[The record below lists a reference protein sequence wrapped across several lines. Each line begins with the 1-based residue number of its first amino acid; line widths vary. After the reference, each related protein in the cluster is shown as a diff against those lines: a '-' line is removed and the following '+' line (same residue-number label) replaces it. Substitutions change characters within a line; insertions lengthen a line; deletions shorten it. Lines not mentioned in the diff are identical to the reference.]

1 MLDSNQPA
9 SDAAASSRASAASA
23 AQSPA
28 DNEAQIDARDQG
40 VASDRDSASGEEVAS
55 TGDVSTGDVPSTAA
69 RHRVL
74 VVESDVETADLMVTA
89 LENAGYEVEVAT
101 DGQYALMLL
110 DSFEPQLIL
119 LALTLPGLSGLEVTQ
134 ILRGEPRFAQRFRAT
149 RIFYLTDKAHM
160 LEKRFSSLPGTPMA
174 DYLFTPIDVSE
185 LLDKARRVFADPS
198 PRQ

>member
-1 MLDSNQPA
+1 MLDSNQSA
-9 SDAAASSRASAASA
+9 SDASASSVI
-23 AQSPA
+23 QSPA

-40 VASDRDSASGEEVAS
+40 VALDRDSATAEEAAS
-55 TGDVSTGDVPSTAA
+55 GDVPLTAA

-119 LALTLPGLSGLEVTQ
+119 LALAMPGLSGLEVTQ

-149 RIFYLTDKAHM
+149 RIFYLTDKEHM
-160 LEKRFSSLPGTPMA
+160 LEKRFSSLPGTPMT

-198 PRQ
+198 LRH